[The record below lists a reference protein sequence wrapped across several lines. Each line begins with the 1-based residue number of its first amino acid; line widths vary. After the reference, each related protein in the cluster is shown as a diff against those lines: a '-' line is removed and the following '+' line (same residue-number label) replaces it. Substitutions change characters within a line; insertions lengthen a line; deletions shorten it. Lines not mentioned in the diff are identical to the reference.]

1 MPQKAYS
8 EQTQPDPSAVG
19 CINMTLRS
27 DSCLGLM
34 YNAAVVHIV
43 LEVQMSA
50 KRSFQEERMP
60 DAVDTDIAVDST
72 AIIVHEKRR
81 NGEVTMEFLEAHN
94 LLDSLALEESIESS
108 LC

>member
-19 CINMTLRS
+19 CTNMTLRS

-34 YNAAVVHIV
+34 YNADVVTVVHTV
-43 LEVQMSA
+43 VRMFE
-50 KRSFQEERMP
+50 KRSIQKEMMP

-72 AIIVHEKRR
+72 AVIVQE
-81 NGEVTMEFLEAHN
+81 
-94 LLDSLALEESIESS
+94 
-108 LC
+108 